1 MSDRVWLYI
10 DVLSMIACQCTTAA
24 AAAAPPVNTRSSHD
38 NAWLTYADNQ
48 APTSVLL
55 KSHSRVVRGEAVSLH
70 HTAPTSSSSHP
81 STVSLHGAPCVL
93 DVLTVAYLFSRHFS
107 QILNLSDCVVC
118 WCYKYYLQNLQSTI
132 TVGLWHIADVM
143 CYVDYARRNCVIFY

>member
-10 DVLSMIACQCTTAA
+10 DVLSMIDCQCTTAA

-81 STVSLHGAPCVL
+81 STIFLHGAPCVL

-107 QILNLSDCVVC
+107 QILN
-118 WCYKYYLQNLQSTI
+118 CYQIVSY
-132 TVGLWHIADVM
+132 ADVTNIIYRICSQQLRSVCDILQM
-143 CYVDYARRNCVIFY
+143 SCAMLIMLVGTV